1 MLGKDLYNN
10 PPTSREIEMNCVKC
24 GKLVENFDEEFSITC
39 KDCPPYQDEEP
50 TDEQKQFFND
60 KIDELRK
67 LTEKRTCT

>member
-1 MLGKDLYNN
+1 
-10 PPTSREIEMNCVKC
+10 MNCVKC

-39 KDCPPYQDEEP
+39 KDSPPYQDEEP
-50 TDEQKQFFND
+50 TDEQKQYFND